1 MHSAPAVSFP
11 VGPSRAARLLL
22 SMLWLAGAL
31 GAVCFVGD
39 LDVRAFLLLGS
50 VLLAGGLAWRFGGH
64 RQVGLL
70 RFDGQYWSW
79 SWSGQGALQVAARVQ
94 VGLDLQVLMLLRLVE
109 AGRSQRW
116 LWLER
121 RTDPSRWTALRRAVY
136 SRAPTPAADDAP
148 HDASSSGPPSSPR

>member
-11 VGPSRAARLLL
+11 VGSSRAARRLLFI
-22 SMLWLAGAL
+22 LWLAGAL
-31 GAVCFVGD
+31 GAALSVGD
-39 LDVRAFLLLGS
+39 LDVRVFLLLGS
-50 VLLAGGLAWRFGGH
+50 VLLAGGVAWRFGGH

-79 SWSGQGALQVAARVQ
+79 SGRGAPQAAAGAQ
-94 VGLDLQVLMLLRLVE
+94 VGLDLQGLMLIRLVE
-109 AGRSQRW
+109 PGRPERW

-136 SRAPTPAADDAP
+136 SRAPTTAP
-148 HDASSSGPPSSPR
+148 DGMSPDASVPGVPPSFR

>member
-11 VGPSRAARLLL
+11 VGSSRAARLLL
-22 SMLWLAGAL
+22 SMFWLAGAL
-31 GAVCFVGD
+31 GAVLSVGG
-39 LDVRAFLLLGS
+39 LDVRAFLLLGC

-79 SWSGQGALQVAARVQ
+79 SGQGAAQAAARVQ
-94 VGLDLQVLMLLRLVE
+94 VGLDFQVLMLLRLVE

-136 SRAPTPAADDAP
+136 SRAPATAPDGMSAAASAP
-148 HDASSSGPPSSPR
+148 GAPPSFR

>member
-22 SMLWLAGAL
+22 FTLWLAGAL
-31 GAVCFVGD
+31 GASLSVGG
-39 LDVRAFLLLGS
+39 DVDGRAFLLLGS
-50 VLLAGGLAWRFGGH
+50 VLLAGGVAWRFGGH

-79 SWSGQGALQVAARVQ
+79 SGRAPPAATRVR

-109 AGRSQRW
+109 PGRPHHW

-121 RTDPSRWTALRRAVY
+121 RADPLRWTALRRAVY
-136 SRAPTPAADDAP
+136 SRAPTTAPDGMSPAASAP
-148 HDASSSGPPSSPR
+148 GAPPSFR

>member
-11 VGPSRAARLLL
+11 VGSSRAARRLL
-22 SMLWLAGAL
+22 SILWLAGAL
-31 GAVCFVGD
+31 GAVLSVGD

-50 VLLAGGLAWRFGGH
+50 VLLAGGIAWRFGGH
-64 RQVGLL
+64 REVGLL

-79 SWSGQGALQVAARVQ
+79 SGREAPQAAARAQ

-116 LWLER
+116 VWLER

-136 SRAPTPAADDAP
+136 SRAPATAPDGMSPAASAP
-148 HDASSSGPPSSPR
+148 GAPPSFR

>member
-1 MHSAPAVSFP
+1 MF
-11 VGPSRAARLLL
+11 
-22 SMLWLAGAL
+22 WLAGAL
-31 GAVCFVGD
+31 GAVLSVGN

-79 SWSGQGALQVAARVQ
+79 SGRASQAAARAQ
-94 VGLDLQVLMLLRLVE
+94 VGLDLQGLMLLRLVE
-109 AGRSQRW
+109 VGRPGRW

-136 SRAPTPAADDAP
+136 SRAPATAPDGMSSAASVPGA
-148 HDASSSGPPSSPR
+148 PSSFR

>member
-22 SMLWLAGAL
+22 STLWLAGAL

-64 RQVGLL
+64 REVGLL
-70 RFDGQYWSW
+70 HFDGQCW
-79 SWSGQGALQVAARVQ
+79 SWSGRGAPQAAARAQVA
-94 VGLDLQVLMLLRLVE
+94 LDLQVLMLLRLVE
-109 AGRSQRW
+109 AGRPQRW

-121 RTDPSRWTALRRAVY
+121 RTDPPRWTALRRAVY
-136 SRAPTPAADDAP
+136 SRAPTTAP
-148 HDASSSGPPSSPR
+148 DGMSPDASAPGAPPSFR

>member
-11 VGPSRAARLLL
+11 VGPSRAARVFLF
-22 SMLWLAGAL
+22 MLWLAGAL
-31 GAVCFVGD
+31 GAVVSVGD

-50 VLLAGGLAWRFGGH
+50 VLLAGGFAWRFSGH
-64 RQVGLL
+64 REGGLL

-79 SWSGQGALQVAARVQ
+79 SGRAPQAAARAQ
-94 VGLDLQVLMLLRLVE
+94 VGLDLQGLMLLRLVE
-109 AGRSQRW
+109 AGRPGRW

-136 SRAPTPAADDAP
+136 SRAPATAP
-148 HDASSSGPPSSPR
+148 DGMSSTASVPGAPSSFR